1 MSYSSS
7 RKLYRSRDGVIFG
20 VCQGFADWRELPV
33 GPVRLIVILIALFTA
48 VVPVLLVYFALA
60 VFLPL
65 EPKRGDKDDRWDS
78 ARPSGDGGSSN
89 SGRDK
94 ERDWDQRFYGPK

>member
-1 MSYSSS
+1 MSYSR
-7 RKLYRSRDGVIFG
+7 RKLYRSRDGVLFG

-33 GPVRLIVILIALFTA
+33 GPVRLIVILIAMFTA
-48 VVPVLLVYFALA
+48 VVPVLLIYFALA

-65 EPKRGDKDDRWDS
+65 EPKKGNGDDRWDS
-78 ARPSGDGGSSN
+78 RRPSDDGGRSN

-94 ERDWDQRFYGPK
+94 EKDWDQRFYGPK